1 MFSSSKSESDSSY
14 DIEDLLQIE
23 TRCKQLKREKNMLRE
38 SQSESFELIRR
49 LELHVRTLSEAR
61 SEDEKHIQE
70 LERELRNCSQ
80 EIDYLQDQLN
90 ARDAEVKCLGEHV
103 HSLELK
109 LADKDNLEDMIGRL
123 MEELKRS
130 NSECMF
136 LMQELE
142 NKEVELQMSSLC
154 IDKLEESISS
164 VTLEFQCEIESMK
177 LEMITL
183 EQSCFEAKKLQDE
196 ASEEKTKMNGLIQEF
211 QVQLQ
216 DAQKMIECLDKEN
229 KELRGKLKT
238 SEMDAILLR
247 QKIKEHTEEW
257 LENKDESELKT
268 QSSSG
273 ELESK
278 FNPSTERST
287 SAEVLVPVFPKLAVS
302 ATSDVDSKE
311 KMEKMSHQIHGYE
324 LLVKQLKEELREEKL
339 KAKEEAEDLAQEMA
353 ELRYQITGMLEE
365 ECKRRACIE
374 QASLQRIAELE
385 AQIQKEQTKSYAA
398 IRRFREA

>member
-1 MFSSSKSESDSSY
+1 M
-14 DIEDLLQIE
+14 
-23 TRCKQLKREKNMLRE
+23 
-38 SQSESFELIRR
+38 
-49 LELHVRTLSEAR
+49 
-61 SEDEKHIQE
+61 
-70 LERELRNCSQ
+70 
-80 EIDYLQDQLN
+80 
-90 ARDAEVKCLGEHV
+90 KCLGEHA

-109 LADKDNLEDMIGRL
+109 LADKDNLEDMVGRL

-164 VTLEFQCEIESMK
+164 VTLEFQCEMESMK

-247 QKIKEHTEEW
+247 QKIKEHSEEW

-278 FNPSTERST
+278 FNLSTEMR
-287 SAEVLVPVFPKLAVS
+287 LVTTYYCFLFIILMCKLIIS
-302 ATSDVDSKE
+302 S
-311 KMEKMSHQIHGYE
+311 E
-324 LLVKQLKEELREEKL
+324 LC
-339 KAKEEAEDLAQEMA
+339 
-353 ELRYQITGMLEE
+353 YI
-365 ECKRRACIE
+365 
-374 QASLQRIAELE
+374 IA
-385 AQIQKEQTKSYAA
+385 
-398 IRRFREA
+398 